1 MLLFNG
7 NHQNSTIFTQVYSRT
22 RLVFFL
28 GGGGNGGAKKTV
40 AVKHVRF
47 VKRDAQTR
55 QIKNVVNRHSHQAE
69 IF

>member
-1 MLLFNG
+1 MVITKIPQFLLKFILG
-7 NHQNSTIFTQVYSRT
+7 PG
-22 RLVFFL
+22 LFFF
-28 GGGGNGGAKKTV
+28 GGGDGGAKKTV

-47 VKRDAQTR
+47 VKKDAQTR